1 MVVVAAAVVVTIA
14 VKVSMAALPE
24 VIWMEDISKG
34 MIIRENRKKSVTRSS
49 RLLVCRSSRCSH
61 GWRMGRMTMEL
72 RGRGRRDDGRTS
84 SSSRTVYSGGE
95 WMEMK
100 KTCSKRLPHK
110 EGEEKENRKRM
121 DQETGGRERE
131 PRQQGQRRGRVLE
144 RSDPRH

>member
-61 GWRMGRMTMEL
+61 GWRIGRMTMEL

-95 WMEMK
+95 WMGM

-131 PRQQGQRRGRVLE
+131 PCQQGQRRGRVLE